1 MVLRSQGYRSSDA
14 KHSDLYF
21 RFHSPLLYYYCPDNT
36 KLEPKD
42 DSYPNDFNK
51 KLYYHYVGEDG
62 DFVVGN
68 EIAKFDV
75 RNELKNF
82 KMPVLII
89 AGRYDRVSV
98 PKFAILYKKYCPQ
111 AKFVMFEQS
120 GHNPQIEEQKKEF
133 DLIRT
138 FLR

>member
-1 MVLRSQGYRSSDA
+1 MRG
-14 KHSDLYF
+14 K
-21 RFHSPLLYYYCPDNT
+21 
-36 KLEPKD
+36 
-42 DSYPNDFNK
+42 
-51 KLYYHYVGEDG
+51 DG

-75 RNELKNF
+75 RDELKNF

-98 PKFAILYKKYCPQ
+98 PKFAVLYKKYCPQ

-120 GHNPQIEEQKKEF
+120 GHNPQIEEQEKEF